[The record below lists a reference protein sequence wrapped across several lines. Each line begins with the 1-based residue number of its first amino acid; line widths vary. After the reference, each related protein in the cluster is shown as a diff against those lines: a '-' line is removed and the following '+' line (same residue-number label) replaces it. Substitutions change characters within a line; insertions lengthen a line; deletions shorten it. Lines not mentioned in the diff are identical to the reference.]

1 MQLTVIEGA
10 KLVTLDAELSIIEQ
24 GELWIED
31 GKISTVCEAGG
42 FTPAATA
49 EVQRIDGS
57 KKIAMPG
64 FVNAHM
70 HSYAGLL
77 KGTVDTIPLDV
88 FMINAIAGAGTR
100 EPRDVYVSAMVGCLE
115 MLTTGTTGCLD
126 HFSHRPS
133 HSPEILDTVL
143 QAYADAGLRAAVAP
157 MFSDLPFV
165 ETVPF
170 GDDMPSEQTRAFLP
184 STPVPHDPYFE
195 MVTDALAKWSNH
207 PTVSVMLGIDS
218 PQRCSDE
225 LLRRGGAFCAEHN
238 IGNHT
243 HLLEAR
249 TQWAMSQERD
259 PRGFVAYLA
268 DCGLAGPLST
278 FAHFVWCSDADIAA
292 LLEAGAT
299 VVHNPSSNLVIGSGI
314 QPLLKLV
321 EAGVP
326 VAMGSD
332 GLNAGNA
339 VMFEKARLAALLHR
353 VTETDSD
360 RWLEAGPILRLAT
373 TNGARA
379 IGAEGQRGMLAAGQ
393 AADVVLLDSESIAMS
408 PLGEPHRQLVHYET
422 GASVTDVFV
431 AGEQVVA
438 NGAPTRFDAAAILA
452 EAREIAARLAR
463 DSQAAL
469 SKAEAMHPNIKAMVA
484 KVHAMDCG
492 PCRFAR
498 LWDGMA

>member
-1 MQLTVIEGA
+1 MTKLTVIEGA
-10 KLVTLDAELSIIEQ
+10 TLVTLDPELSIIDR
-24 GELWIED
+24 GELWIQEGSIIAAGDSGSFSPPEGAVITRFD
-31 GKISTVCEAGG
+31 GA
-42 FTPAATA
+42 
-49 EVQRIDGS
+49 

-77 KGTVDTIPLDV
+77 KGTVDTIPLDI
-88 FMINAIAGAGTR
+88 FMINAIAGAGSR
-100 EPRDVYVSAMVGCLE
+100 SQRDVYVSAMVGCLE

-133 HSPEILDTVL
+133 HTPEMLDTVL
-143 QAYADAGLRAAVAP
+143 QAYADAGMRAAVAP

-170 GDDMPSEQTRAFLP
+170 EDDMPSEELRAFLP
-184 STPVPHDPYFE
+184 SSPVPHDPYFE
-195 MVTDALAKWSNH
+195 MVTQALDKWRDH
-207 PTVSVMLGIDS
+207 PLVSVMLGIDS

-225 LLRRGGAFCAEHN
+225 LLRRGGAFCSEHG

-249 TQWAMSQERD
+249 TQWAMAEARD

-278 FAHFVWCSDADIAA
+278 FAHFVWCSDNDIEA

-314 QPLLKLV
+314 QPLIKLV

-326 VAMGSD
+326 VALGSD
-332 GLNAGNA
+332 GLNAGHA
-339 VMFEKARLAALLHR
+339 VMFEKARLAALLNR
-353 VTETDSD
+353 VTEPDSD
-360 RWLEAGPILRLAT
+360 RWIQAGPVLRLAT

-379 IGAEGQRGMLAAGQ
+379 IGAEGMRGTLAAGQ
-393 AADVVLLDSESIAMS
+393 AADIVLLDSESLSMS
-408 PLGEPHRQLVHYET
+408 PMGEPHRQIVHYET

-431 AGEQVVA
+431 AGKQMVA
-438 NGAPTRFDAAAILA
+438 NGLPTQFDGPAILS
-452 EAREIAARLAR
+452 EAREIAARLSR
-463 DSQAAL
+463 DSREL
-469 SKAEAMHPNIKAMVA
+469 LKKAEAMHPNIKSMVA
-484 KVHAMDCG
+484 RVHAMDCG
-492 PCRFAR
+492 PCRFVR
-498 LWDGMA
+498 L